1 MWCEVLCCVT
11 NYFRHKLLFYNEY
24 HFRDYP
30 SRIFGSS
37 PPRIIIAK
45 KEETFLALIMR
56 F

>member
-1 MWCEVLCCVT
+1 MWCEVLCCDT

-24 HFRDYP
+24 HFREYP
-30 SRIFGSS
+30 SEEYLAP